1 MKPTYCIIYT
11 CVCLL
16 LCVTANAQEESNAVY
31 HAGKRY
37 VSLNIKSQNKFAN
50 KVQKQQDKLLKKLCK
65 QEKRLA
71 NKLKRNDSAGYARYL
86 QQPLT
91 FDSLNTISKNR
102 STSPIKASNR
112 VNGTVDSLK
121 NITRFISDK
130 IHLQGGSNELG
141 GYSSQLSSLNTQL
154 NTNAQLDNMIGQRAS
169 FLKGLN
175 PQSSTGID
183 KNVYYAREKIKVF
196 RSISEEPDKAEEAA
210 LEILQGQAGFE
221 EALQGDNA
229 NSLQTLAGKG
239 ASTSDLEK
247 MGYKTKR
254 QMQQLL
260 QSKFGSNLG
269 GLQEGMSKQI
279 TDYQDKL
286 KELENAK
293 KTFKNTKQ
301 SAQQLK
307 HIDKPSFKVNPMRGL
322 PFGRRIEKQYNW
334 QTSRATID
342 GKPAMFQ
349 FSAIAGFKHTPRLSY
364 GGGLAT
370 SIGLGKNW
378 NNIRFT
384 FEGLGLRTYAQY
396 KVIWGIGAYA
406 GYERMFKRVV
416 FTGKD
421 ANTIEYNKKE
431 NQHNTRQYS
440 EAVML
445 GVTKDYRINEKWNGS
460 LQVLYDVWWKEKGL
474 NSPIQIRITTLKN

>member
-11 CVCLL
+11 CVYLS
-16 LCVTANAQEESNAVY
+16 LCVSAKAQEESSVVY

-37 VSLNIKSQNKFAN
+37 VSLNIKSQNKFAS
-50 KVQKQQDKLLKKLCK
+50 KVQKQQDKLLKKLCR
-65 QEKRLA
+65 QEKRFA
-71 NKLKRNDSAGYARYL
+71 NKLKCNDSTGYGRYL

-102 STSPIKASNR
+102 STTPVKVSNR

-121 NITRFISDK
+121 NITRFVADK
-130 IHLQGGSNELG
+130 IHLQGGSNELD
-141 GYSSQLSSLNTQL
+141 GYSSQLSNLNTQL

-175 PQSSTGID
+175 PKSSTGID
-183 KNVYYAREKIKVF
+183 KNVFYAREKIKVF
-196 RSISEEPDKAEEAA
+196 RSVSEELDEAEEAA
-210 LEILQGQAGFE
+210 LEILQGQAGFD

-229 NSLQTLAGKG
+229 NSLQALSGKG

-247 MGYKTKR
+247 MGYQTKR
-254 QMQQLL
+254 QMQQQL

-293 KTFKNTKQ
+293 KTVQRTKQ

-307 HIDKPSFKVNPMRGL
+307 HIDKPSFKVNPMRCL

-334 QTSRATID
+334 QTTRATID
-342 GKPAMFQ
+342 SKPAMFQ
-349 FSAIAGFKHTPRLSY
+349 FSAMAGFKHTSRLSY
-364 GGGLAT
+364 GVGLAT

-406 GYERMFKRVV
+406 GYERMFKSVV

-445 GVTKDYRINEKWNGS
+445 GLTKDYRINDKWNGS
-460 LQVLYDVWWKEKGL
+460 LQVLHDVWWKEKGL
-474 NSPIQIRITTLKN
+474 NSPIIIRITRIK